1 MRSYFGRQR
10 SREALA
16 IDAPA
21 VALLIHGRYQGQWNE
36 PRDTE
41 QSPVL
46 AAVFVIVTALVGVVS
61 GRARALLTPVR
72 QPDGRHEFLRTAARG
87 APFEYAN
94 SQGGKR

>member
-1 MRSYFGRQR
+1 
-10 SREALA
+10 
-16 IDAPA
+16 
-21 VALLIHGRYQGQWNE
+21 
-36 PRDTE
+36 
-41 QSPVL
+41 
-46 AAVFVIVTALVGVVS
+46 VFVIVTALVGVVS